1 MRKLLLNTTP
11 LFRKVRQLSLLLSLL
26 LVPQLAGAQTWP
38 AAATPDNGT
47 VVVTT
52 TNGTELAATYAATRS
67 YSFQLTGIGTSTVTY
82 SSSVPAVATV
92 NESTGDVAILKAGE
106 TIITATVDGT
116 STYTYKLTV
125 KKAIATI
132 AFSETNYFFVHQ
144 GTTKAIP
151 VSTTPL
157 KDEVTGEDIP
167 LTYTLYPDNGHNT
180 NGITINNSARTVTVT
195 TAAEIYQHD
204 GAIDFSDDA
213 NYKLADNTSAPRCSL
228 KVVAPATELVIKFV
242 DNNNQEVTS
251 FEKTFGSTEVLPQ
264 LSDTPGYTGT
274 ITYTSSNEEVAT
286 VGASGDITLLRNGV
300 TIITA
305 TTEETETYSSATTSF
320 ALTVHKASPTI
331 SFAKWNANSSN
342 YTGGNVVANEILE
355 TTYGTTTFKAP
366 KPTFNG
372 GYVLTDTTRY
382 TYSFAPEGIVEF
394 LTETNNT
401 GNPNKIVYTD
411 LNILKAGE
419 VTITCSF
426 PGNLQNNPCSASY
439 SLKVNKA
446 DLTDG
451 TFHYSSPTYNAFI
464 DVDRTT
470 PKGGIPNQQSE
481 GPINYPTL
489 VQPTSGFTDISYESS
504 DTDVASIDATGAI
517 TLNGKGGET
526 IIKAT
531 VGPNDDRY
539 NGRACSYQLTVRVP
553 AIIEIG
559 NSTAS
564 ILNSETYTQTAT
576 VTPDGAPISYTS
588 SGDNL
593 ATVDANGKV
602 TPNSSFIGEVTIKA
616 RITNMPNTGG
626 GYYYFKNND
635 PAFETTYVL
644 TVSKNYDF
652 SNIFTDA
659 SMTYAT
665 CIMPEPLTRP
675 TGLKV
680 YYITGTSGDKVTT
693 EEIDYLPYGV
703 PILLEKTAETFGA
716 VTARTDSSAVISG
729 NILQYAG
736 ATDKAIN
743 SITGGTPYIL
753 YKNEFVKATGAS
765 IKANKCYFVISSP
778 NPARGFVI
786 EGGNDGST
794 AIDTTLINNEGMV
807 NEEWYDLQ
815 GRRIQ
820 KPTKPG
826 LYIVNGKKV
835 VVTNK

>member
-1 MRKLLLNTTP
+1 MRKLLLNPTP
-11 LFRKVRQLSLLLSLL
+11 LFRKLRQLSLLLTLL

-47 VVVTT
+47 VEVTT

-92 NESTGDVAILKAGE
+92 NESTGDVTILKAGE

-167 LTYTLYPDNGHNT
+167 LIYTLYPDNGNNT
-180 NGITINNSARTVTVT
+180 NGITINNSARTITVT
-195 TAAEIYQHD
+195 TSAGLYQHD

-213 NYKLADNTSAPRCSL
+213 NYKRADNTSAPRCSL
-228 KVVAPATELVIKFV
+228 LVVAPATELVIKYV

-251 FEKTFGSTEVLPQ
+251 FEKTFGSTEVLPH
-264 LSDTPGYTGT
+264 LSDTPGYNGIT
-274 ITYTSSNEEVAT
+274 TYTSSNEEVAT

-331 SFAKWNANSSN
+331 SFAKADQT
-342 YTGGNVVANEILE
+342 TGDPIYPNEYVTSCE
-355 TTYGTTTFKAP
+355 TTYGTSFKAP
-366 KPTFNG
+366 KPQFSDD
-372 GYVLTDTTRY
+372 YHLSDTTRY
-382 TYSFAPEGIVEF
+382 TYSIAPAGIVEF
-394 LTETNNT
+394 STGTNNT

-411 LNILKAGE
+411 LNILKAGT

-426 PGNLQNNPCSASY
+426 PGNLQNNASSASY
-439 SLKVNKA
+439 TLQVNKA

-451 TFHYSSPTYNAFI
+451 TFHYSSATYNAFI

-470 PKGGIPNQQSE
+470 PKGGVPNQSE
-481 GPINYPTL
+481 TAISYPTL
-489 VQPTSGFTDISYESS
+489 VQPTPGITDISYEST
-504 DTDVASIDATGAI
+504 DTDVASIDANGAI
-517 TLNGKGGET
+517 TLNGKGGVT
-526 IIKAT
+526 TIKAT
-531 VGPNDDRY
+531 VGPNDDGYNERY
-539 NGRACSYQLTVRVP
+539 CTYQLTVRVP
-553 AIIEIG
+553 AIIEFG
-559 NSTAS
+559 SSTAS
-564 ILNSETYTQTAT
+564 IMNSETYTQTAT
-576 VTPDGAPISYTS
+576 VTPEGAPISYTS
-588 SGDNL
+588 SDDNA

-602 TPNSSFIGEVTIKA
+602 TPNSTFSGKVTIKA

-635 PAFETTYVL
+635 PAFETTYEL
-644 TVSKNYDF
+644 TVSKNLDF

-680 YYITGTSGDKVTT
+680 YYITGTSGNSVTT
-693 EEIDYLPYGV
+693 QEIDYLPFGV

-716 VTARTDSSAVISG
+716 VTARTDSSAVITG

-736 ATDKAIN
+736 STDKAIN

-753 YKNEFVKATGAS
+753 YKSEFVKATGTS

-778 NPARGFVI
+778 NPARGFTI

-794 AIDTTLINNEGMV
+794 AIDDTLINNEGTK
-807 NEEWYDLQ
+807 NEEWFDLQ

-820 KPTKPG
+820 KPTKSG

-835 VVTNK
+835 IVNNK